1 MRRSPFRRHFGGRF
15 GGRFGAWSFYR
26 GALSIALPV
35 MLQQLITSM
44 VSLIDNFMVAGLGD
58 ISMAAVNISN
68 QLTFISI
75 VMINVI
81 CGAGGIYLAQYKG
94 ANDVAG
100 MRDAFRF
107 KALFAQIAALFFF
120 CLCWLI
126 PEQMLGMMT
135 TGNAAKAELVAAGV
149 DYLKIVS
156 FALFPMA
163 FSMAI
168 GSSFRETGS
177 PRTPLLVSVVATLI
191 NTAGN
196 WLLIYGNMGAP
207 ALGIQGAAVATVI
220 ARCVEAAVFLIYAR
234 RRRPGFYASLG
245 TLLRVSKKLVREIF
259 IRSVMMFLSE
269 ISWISSETIMVALY
283 NGRGGAE
290 TVAGMAAGNTIA
302 NIFYLLFGGIWTVS
316 AVIIGGSLGAGK
328 LDEARVKARWI
339 QSGSVVGGI
348 VMAII
353 GAGLAVILVPLVFSN
368 LTANARAIG
377 LGFIFVILAYMPLW
391 CLLNALFAISRSG
404 GDAAMGMYA
413 DVSVNTLIFVPGA
426 FLLAF
431 FTSMGPVAMFAIL
444 KISDI
449 AKYLVARHFFNK
461 ERWVRNLTSA

>member
-1 MRRSPFRRHFGGRF
+1 VRQSFGHHFAGRRF
-15 GGRFGAWSFYR
+15 GSWGFYR
-26 GALSIALPV
+26 EALSIALPV

-68 QLTFISI
+68 QLSFISI
-75 VMINVI
+75 IMINVI

-94 ANDVAG
+94 ANDTAG
-100 MRDAFRF
+100 MKDAFRF
-107 KALFAQIAALFFF
+107 KALFSQIAASLSF

-126 PEQMLGMMT
+126 PEEMLGMMT
-135 TGNAAKAELVAAGV
+135 AGNAAKAELVAEGV
-149 DYLKIVS
+149 DYLKFCS

-163 FSMAI
+163 FSIAM

-177 PRTPLLVSVVATLI
+177 PKVPLAISAMATLV
-191 NTAGN
+191 NTVGN

-207 ALGIQGAAVATVI
+207 ALGVRGAAIATVI
-220 ARCVEAAVFLIYAR
+220 ARCVEAAVFLLYAR
-234 RRRPGFYASLG
+234 RSKPDFYAGLT
-245 TLLRVSKKLVREIF
+245 TLLRVSGKLVREIF

-269 ISWISSETIMVALY
+269 ISWVSSETIMVALY

-302 NIFYLLFGGIWTVS
+302 NIFYLLISGIWTVS
-316 AVIIGGSLGAGK
+316 AIIIGGALGAGK

-339 QSGSVVGGI
+339 QSGAVAGGI
-348 VMAII
+348 VIAII
-353 GAGLAVILVPLVFSN
+353 GAGLSIVLVPLVFSN

-431 FTSMGPVAMFAIL
+431 FTGMGPVTMFAIL
-444 KISDI
+444 KISDV

-461 ERWVRNLTSA
+461 ERWVKNLTSA

>member
-1 MRRSPFRRHFGGRF
+1 MRRFGS
-15 GGRFGAWSFYR
+15 WSFYR
-26 GALSIALPV
+26 EALSIALPV

-58 ISMAAVNISN
+58 VSMAAVNISN

-75 VMINVI
+75 VIINVI

-94 ANDVAG
+94 AYNRDG
-100 MRDAFRF
+100 MKDSFRF
-107 KALFAQIAALFFF
+107 KALFSQIAALLYF
-120 CLCWLI
+120 CLCWTI
-126 PEQMLGMMT
+126 PEKMIGMMIM
-135 TGNAAKAELVAAGV
+135 GNAAKAELAAAGV
-149 DYLKIVS
+149 SYLRIS
-156 FALFPMA
+156 AFAIFPMA
-163 FSMAI
+163 LSMAI
-168 GSSFRETGS
+168 GSSFRETG
-177 PRTPLLVSVVATLI
+177 TPKIPLIVSAAATLV

-207 ALGIQGAAVATVI
+207 TLGVRGAAAATVI
-220 ARCVEAAVFLIYAR
+220 ARVIEAAVFLIYVSWKQ
-234 RRRPGFYASLG
+234 PDFYASLT
-245 TLLRVSKKLVREIF
+245 TLLHINKKLVRDIV

-269 ISWISSETIMVALY
+269 LSWISSETIMVALY

-316 AVIIGGSLGAGK
+316 AVIIGGALGAEK

-339 QSGSVVGGI
+339 QSGSIIGGI
-348 VMAII
+348 VIAVT
-353 GAGLAVILVPLVFSN
+353 GAGVAALLVPLVFSN
-368 LTANARAIG
+368 LTANARVIS
-377 LGFIFVILAYMPLW
+377 LGFIFVILVYMPLW
-391 CLLNALFAISRSG
+391 CLLNAQFAISRSG

-431 FTSMGPVAMFAIL
+431 FTRLGPVAMFAIL
-444 KISDI
+444 KTSDI
-449 AKYLVARHFFNK
+449 AKYFVARHFFNK
-461 ERWVRNLTSA
+461 ERWVRNLTDA

>member
-1 MRRSPFRRHFGGRF
+1 MRQSLRRHFGSWG
-15 GGRFGAWSFYR
+15 FYR
-26 GALSIALPV
+26 EALSIALPV

-58 ISMAAVNISN
+58 VSMAAVNISN
-68 QLTFISI
+68 QLAFISI

-94 ANDVAG
+94 ARDDAG
-100 MRDAFRF
+100 MKDAFRF
-107 KALFAQIAALFFF
+107 KALFSQIAALLFF
-120 CLCWLI
+120 CLCHLI
-126 PEQMLGMMT
+126 PEEMLGMMT
-135 TGNAAKAELVAAGV
+135 AGNAAKAELAAEGV
-149 DYLKIVS
+149 DYLKFGS
-156 FALFPMA
+156 FAVFPMA
-163 FSMAI
+163 FSMAM

-177 PRTPLLVSVVATLI
+177 PKIPLVISAAATLV

-196 WLLIYGNMGAP
+196 WLFIYGNMGAP
-207 ALGIQGAAVATVI
+207 ALGVRGAAIATVI

-234 RRRPGFYASLG
+234 RNKPDFYAGLT
-245 TLLRVSKKLVREIF
+245 TLLRISGKLVREIF

-302 NIFYLLFGGIWTVS
+302 NVFYLLFGGIWTVS
-316 AVIIGGSLGAGK
+316 AVVIGGSLGAGK

-339 QSGSVVGGI
+339 QSGAVIGGI
-348 VMAII
+348 VIAVI
-353 GAGLAVILVPLVFSN
+353 GAGLSVVLVPLVFSN
-368 LTANARAIG
+368 LTVNARAIG

-431 FTSMGPVAMFAIL
+431 FTGMGPVTMFAIL
-444 KISDI
+444 KVTDI
-449 AKYLVARHFFNK
+449 AKCLVARHFFKK
-461 ERWVRNLTSA
+461 ERWLRNLTAALIRR